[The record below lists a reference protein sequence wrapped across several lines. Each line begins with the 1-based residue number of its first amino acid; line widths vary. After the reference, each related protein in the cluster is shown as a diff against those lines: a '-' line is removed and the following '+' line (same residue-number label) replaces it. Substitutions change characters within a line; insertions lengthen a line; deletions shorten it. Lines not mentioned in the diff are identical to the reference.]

1 MDAGTY
7 IETARSPA
15 AATPV
20 PPQPAAPARAVSR
33 PCVWKLPHHPAAAGT
48 ARRITSTVLDG
59 WDVAEETIDQALLVV
74 SELVTNAVEHA
85 RPPVALHLQRPGN
98 DGVLRIEV
106 GDGGPAD
113 HEGTW
118 TTSCAPEER
127 GRGPGHHRSS
137 GMRLRHP
144 RPGSHR
150 HPLGSPAGRR
160 LTTQPR
166 ARPLTR

>member
-1 MDAGTY
+1 MDASTY

-20 PPQPAAPARAVSR
+20 PPQSAAPARADSR

-48 ARRITSTVLDG
+48 ARRITSAVLDG

-113 HEGTW
+113 HEGAW

-127 GRGPGHHRSS
+127 GRGVGIIALLACAHGARVLAHTVTHWAVLPAAASR
-137 GMRLRHP
+137 
-144 RPGSHR
+144 
-150 HPLGSPAGRR
+150 GSPG
-160 LTTQPR
+160 
-166 ARPLTR
+166 